1 MPFILMRN
9 DITKVHA
16 DAIVNAAN
24 TSLLGGGGVDGAI
37 HKAAGEKLLE
47 ECKKLGGCEVGQA
60 KLTKGYKMP
69 CKYIIHTVGP
79 IWRSGGKE
87 EETLLYSCYKN
98 SLELAVS
105 KKCKSVAFPLISA
118 GAYGCPKEKAL
129 SIAKKAI
136 SDFLETH
143 EIEVMLVLFDRASV
157 NIGGKLFSE
166 IQSYI
171 DDRYS
176 EEQYPSEYE
185 KQMARLYEHSTAEYR
200 PKKQQPNIFHAAP
213 NISSLERRLK
223 KKDISFSYKLFQM
236 IDERGMTYPE
246 VYKAANVT
254 KAVFSKIRTDIKYHP
269 KKTTVL
275 AFAIAL
281 KLNIDETEELLRYAG
296 YALTRNDKTDIIVS
310 YFIEKR
316 CYDIIEI
323 NCVLLD
329 YDLALLGSS

>member
-37 HKAAGEKLLE
+37 HRAAGPKLLE
-47 ECKKLGGCEVGQA
+47 ECKTLGGCKVGQA
-60 KLTKGYKMP
+60 KLTKGYNLP

-79 IWRSGGKE
+79 IWRNGGKE
-87 EETLLYSCYKN
+87 EEALLYSCYKN

-105 KKCKSVAFPLISA
+105 KNCKSVAFPLISA
-118 GAYGCPKEKAL
+118 GAYGCPKEKAM

-143 EIEVMLVLFDRASV
+143 GLEVTLVLFDRAAV
-157 NIGGKLFSE
+157 NIGEKLFNE

-176 EEQYPSEYE
+176 NEQYPSEYE
-185 KQMARLYEHSTAEYR
+185 KQQARLNRPSTAEYI
-200 PKKQQPNIFHAAP
+200 PKNQRQNIFHAVP
-213 NISSLERRLK
+213 NISSLERRLE

-236 IDERGMTYPE
+236 IDERGMTYPK

-281 KLNIDETEELLRYAG
+281 KLSIEETDELLKCAG

-310 YFIEKR
+310 YFIEKH
-316 CYDIIEI
+316 CYDIFEI
-323 NCVLLD
+323 NFVLQD